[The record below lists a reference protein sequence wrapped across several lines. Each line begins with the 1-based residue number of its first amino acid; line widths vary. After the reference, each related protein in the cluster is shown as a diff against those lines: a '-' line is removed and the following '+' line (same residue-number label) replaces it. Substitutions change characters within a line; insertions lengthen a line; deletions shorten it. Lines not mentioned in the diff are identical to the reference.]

1 MTLLKRGVGRSPCC
15 SQCMPRRTPLSLG
28 NNEVYPDEYLFLDY
42 HADEEVWTHDD
53 RCSNLGNIRRPARLF
68 YFIWQSMIP
77 FVSPGGR
84 LLDFTRTEA
93 ICLRS

>member
-1 MTLLKRGVGRSPCC
+1 MTVALILETFGVLLDFF
-15 SQCMPRRTPLSLG
+15 TL
-28 NNEVYPDEYLFLDY
+28 
-42 HADEEVWTHDD
+42 
-53 RCSNLGNIRRPARLF
+53 
-68 YFIWQSMIP
+68 FIWQSMIP